1 MLRPELLK
9 RTDGKIRSTRGGF
22 TIVEL
27 LIVIVVIAILA
38 AITVVAFNG
47 AQERA
52 RNAKTIAAVKDY
64 IKLYSSYA
72 VDYDVYPGTGN
83 YCLGTGYPGGLCWD
97 NRTYT
102 ESTAANTGLL
112 NYTKSLPN
120 PSTARVYRNATDG
133 YRAGILFVNNN
144 TLRYQLEGVDTQC
157 GLPGATR
164 GFTAGESLGPECTA
178 SLPDPAAQ

>member
-1 MLRPELLK
+1 MWAK
-9 RTDGKIRSTRGGF
+9 QKQNGF

-47 AQERA
+47 VQQRA
-52 RNAKTIAAVKDY
+52 RKSQTIGAVKVY
-64 IKLYSSYA
+64 RKLYSSYA

-83 YCLGTGYPGGLCWD
+83 YCLGSGYPGGLCWD

-102 ESTAANTGLL
+102 ENATTNAGLL
-112 NYTKSLPN
+112 NYAKSLPN
-120 PSTARVYRNATDG
+120 PSTAAVYRNATDG
-133 YRAGILFVNNN
+133 SRRGILFVSPNN
-144 TLRYQLEGVDTQC
+144 LRYQLEGVNTDC

-164 GFTAGESLGPECTA
+164 AFTAGESAGPECNITV
-178 SLPDPAAQ
+178 PDPAL